1 MKKIST
7 IILIILI
14 VVGGYWFL
22 NKNPKMP
29 KNPSTGFLT
38 LNNSLNEYEKILNFY
53 EKKGGLKTSE
63 DMLQF
68 STAIQTKFPNMSSAQ
83 LTKEEYKIINEK
95 FSDLKIRQ
103 TKLLNSTK

>member
-1 MKKIST
+1 
-7 IILIILI
+7 
-14 VVGGYWFL
+14 
-22 NKNPKMP
+22 
-29 KNPSTGFLT
+29 
-38 LNNSLNEYEKILNFY
+38 
-53 EKKGGLKTSE
+53 
-63 DMLQF
+63 MLQF